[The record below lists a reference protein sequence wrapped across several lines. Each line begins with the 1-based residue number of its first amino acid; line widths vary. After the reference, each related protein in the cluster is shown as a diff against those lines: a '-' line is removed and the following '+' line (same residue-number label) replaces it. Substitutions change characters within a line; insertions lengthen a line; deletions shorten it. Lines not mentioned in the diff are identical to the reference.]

1 MEISSTQ
8 KKLPRFV
15 PKDKSLF
22 FPTLQKRVN
31 DYFKENNISKHAN
44 SAMVIKTIVL
54 LSAFVF
60 PLLMI
65 NLLPLKTWAVLT
77 LFSIMGFALAGI
89 GMSIMHDANHGA
101 YSKKQKVNNWLG
113 YSLNLIGGM
122 VFNWKIQHNV
132 LHHTYTNVHK
142 VDDDIANKLILRFSP
157 HSDAKKVHR
166 FQFIYVFF
174 FYAILTLYWAI
185 AKDFIQYF
193 KYQKEGTNRFT
204 KKENTKY
211 FISMVFLKLLFFAYT
226 IVLPIILQGY
236 SFGVIISG
244 FLIMNAIGGLVLG
257 IVFQLAHSVEEAEFP
272 LPNSSNEIENEWAIH
287 QMVTTVNFAR
297 ENKLLSWYVGGLNYQ
312 VEHHLF
318 PHVCHV
324 HYPEISAIVEQTAKE
339 FNVPYLCAP
348 NIKNAVGSHL
358 RMLKRFGYTFELDL
372 ARM

>member
-1 MEISSTQ
+1 MDLSAQ

-22 FPTLQKRVN
+22 FSTLQKRVN
-31 DYFKENNISKHAN
+31 MYFKDNNISKNAN
-44 SAMVIKTIVL
+44 STMVVKTIVL
-54 LSAFVF
+54 LAGFIL

-65 NLLPLKTWAVLT
+65 NLLPLKGWAVVT

-122 VFNWKIQHNV
+122 VFNWKLQHNV
-132 LHHTYTNVHK
+132 LHHTYTNVHN

-157 HSDAKKVHR
+157 HSEAKKVHR

-174 FYAILTLYWAI
+174 FYSILTLYWAL

-193 KYQKEGTNRFT
+193 KYKKEGTNRFT
-204 KKENTKY
+204 KNENIKY
-211 FISMVFLKLLFFAYT
+211 FISMVFLKILFFTYT
-226 IVLPIILQGY
+226 LVLPIYLQDYSISLIVWSFILMQA
-236 SFGVIISG
+236 IS
-244 FLIMNAIGGLVLG
+244 GLVLG
-257 IVFQLAHSVEEAEFP
+257 LVFQLAHSVEEAEFP
-272 LPNSSNEIENEWAIH
+272 IPNDQNIIENEWAIH
-287 QMVTTVNFAR
+287 QMITTVNFAR

-318 PHVCHV
+318 PNICHV
-324 HYPEISAIVEQTAKE
+324 HYPQISAIVEETAKE
-339 FNVPYLCAP
+339 FNVPYLCTPTVMGAL
-348 NIKNAVGSHL
+348 GSHM
-358 RMLKRFGYTFELDL
+358 RQLKKFGYTFELDL
-372 ARM
+372 AKM

>member
-1 MEISSTQ
+1 METSTQ
-8 KKLPRFV
+8 KKFPRFV

-31 DYFKENNISKHAN
+31 DYFKEKNISKNAN
-44 SAMVIKTIVL
+44 AAMVVKTIVL
-54 LSAFVF
+54 LLSFVI
-60 PLLMI
+60 PVLMI
-65 NLLPLKTWAVLT
+65 NLMALQTWAVLV

-122 VFNWKIQHNV
+122 VFNWKLQHNV
-132 LHHTYTNVHK
+132 LHHTYTNVHN

-157 HSDAKKVHR
+157 HSEPKKVHR

-174 FYAILTLYWAI
+174 FYAILTLYWAV

-193 KYQKEGTNRFT
+193 KYRKEGTNRFT
-204 KKENTKY
+204 KAENTKY
-211 FISMVFLKLLFFAYT
+211 FVSMVFLKLLFFTYM
-226 IVLPIILQGY
+226 IVLPIVVQGY
-236 SFGVIISG
+236 SVSLIIWA
-244 FLIMNAIGGLVLG
+244 FVLMQAIGGLVLG

-272 LPNSSNEIENEWAIH
+272 LPNDQNIIENEWAIH
-287 QMVTTVNFAR
+287 QMITTVNFAR
-297 ENKLLSWYVGGLNYQ
+297 KNKFISWYVGGLNFQ

-318 PHVCHV
+318 PNICHV
-324 HYPEISAIVEQTAKE
+324 HYPEISSIVEQTAKE

-348 NIKNAVGSHL
+348 TMKEAFGSHM
-358 RMLKRFGYTFELDL
+358 RQLKKFGYIFNLDL
-372 ARM
+372 AKM